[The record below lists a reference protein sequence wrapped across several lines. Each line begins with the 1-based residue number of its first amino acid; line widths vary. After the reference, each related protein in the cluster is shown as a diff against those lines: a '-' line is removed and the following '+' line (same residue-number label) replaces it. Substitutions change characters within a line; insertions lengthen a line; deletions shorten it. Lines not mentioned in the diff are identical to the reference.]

1 MRKRHFVV
9 IGNGPAGHQAALTL
23 REHAPSASVTV
34 ISREQGVP
42 YKPHFLPKWVAGEV
56 AEENLTLCP
65 FDAYREKGIEL
76 RCGQG
81 VRAVDLSERRLVLE
95 HREIVPFT
103 GLIIAVGGRSRIP
116 EPLLPFEDVLFTL
129 KTTADAV
136 IWKEA
141 LPRVNSVLILGG
153 DLTSLAMTQALLTLG
168 KKVHF
173 MVDGEALW
181 PLRSTPALLK
191 EIGRKLSR
199 RGVHVLPSG
208 RLRSLARI
216 SDDRYEVRIEGKK
229 LQVGMVGAFFG
240 LVPDIRFLAGSG
252 LRIDRGILVDEYL
265 NTGFADVYATGDCAQ
280 VYHPAIRDYWVS
292 VGYDN
297 AVALGRT
304 AALNLAGG
312 RNRAEAAKKNILEV
326 QGIKVNTSWWMDF

>member
-1 MRKRHFVV
+1 MPRKHFVV

-23 REHAPSASVTV
+23 RERAPSASVTV
-34 ISREQGVP
+34 ISRDQGLP
-42 YKPHFLPKWVAGEV
+42 YKPNFLPKWVAGEV

-65 FDAYREKGIEL
+65 FDAYQEKGIEL
-76 RCGQG
+76 RCGQA
-81 VRAVDLSERRLVLE
+81 VRGVDLSERRLVLE
-95 HREIVPFT
+95 HKELVSFT
-103 GLIIAVGGRSRIP
+103 GLIIAVGGRPRIP
-116 EPLLPFEDVLFTL
+116 EPLLPFEDLLFTL
-129 KTTADAV
+129 KTPADAV
-136 IWKEA
+136 KWKET
-141 LPRVNSVLILGG
+141 LPHVNSVLILGG

-181 PLRSTPALLK
+181 PLRSTPALVQ
-191 EIGRKLSR
+191 EVGRKLSR
-199 RGVHVLPSG
+199 RGVEMLPSG
-208 RLRSLARI
+208 RVKSIARI
-216 SDDRYEVRIEGKK
+216 SDEHYEVRIDGKK
-229 LQVGMVGAFFG
+229 LQVGMIGAFFG

-265 NTGFADVYATGDCAQ
+265 DTGFEGVYATGDCAQ
-280 VYHPAIRDYWVS
+280 VYHPALRDYWVS

-312 RNRAEAAKKNILEV
+312 KNRAEAAKKSILEV
-326 QGIKVNTSWWMDF
+326 QGVKVNTSWWLEF